1 MNATFFDSSSF
12 VKLFVAETGS
22 PELIDF
28 VTRSEDRSRFVS
40 VLAPLEVRSAIRRRE
55 AMGDI
60 RPQDARQALHSLSEE
75 MRRLVEHPISEQI
88 LSEAAALVDRHSL
101 RALDAIQLASAL
113 LAKLTLRLQDSLTF
127 VASDQRLLEAAL
139 KEGLATWDPSV
150 VQA

>member
-1 MNATFFDSSSF
+1 
-12 VKLFVAETGS
+12 
-22 PELIDF
+22 
-28 VTRSEDRSRFVS
+28 
-40 VLAPLEVRSAIRRRE
+40 
-55 AMGDI
+55 MGDI